1 MPSSRPLLPWF
12 LVPALPLLVPLVA
25 MFFTEEVQWSLF
37 DFVAAYVLFTGAGL
51 SYRLVTSGATSRK
64 YRAAAALAV
73 LGGLSLVWVNL
84 AVGFIGDEDNPANLL
99 YGGVLA
105 VGVLGAVLSRLRAR
119 GLARTLYAAAAWQ
132 FLVPV
137 VAWLVW
143 RPNFD
148 ANVANIFFLNFC
160 WVLLFTVAGLLF
172 AQAGEETAAGGGA
185 RG

>member
-1 MPSSRPLLPWF
+1 MPSPRSLLPWF
-12 LVPALPLLVPLVA
+12 LVPAVPLLVPLVA
-25 MFFTEEVQWSLF
+25 MLFTAEVQWTVF
-37 DFVAAYVLFTGAGL
+37 DFVAAYVLFTGTGL
-51 SYRLVTSGATSRK
+51 AYRLVTSGATSRK

-105 VGVLGAVLSRLRAR
+105 VGVLGAVLSRLQAR

-132 FLVPV
+132 SLVPV

-148 ANVANIFFLNFC
+148 ANVAKIFLLNSG
-160 WVLLFTVAGLLF
+160 WVLLFAVAGLLF
-172 AQAGEETAAGGGA
+172 AQSAEDAAAGGGPRA
-185 RG
+185 